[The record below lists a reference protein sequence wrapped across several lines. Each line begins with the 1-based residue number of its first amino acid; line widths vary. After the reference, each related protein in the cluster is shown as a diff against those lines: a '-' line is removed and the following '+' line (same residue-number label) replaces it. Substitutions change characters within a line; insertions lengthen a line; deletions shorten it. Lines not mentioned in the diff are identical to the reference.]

1 MNKKISLG
9 NLIIIGIFLCVIFM
23 PLYVGWGTD
32 FMWEDT
38 ENRSMADKPTFELE
52 SIDTYCEK
60 MNAYF
65 SDNVPFRKAWL
76 RCNGAIRYGI
86 FKSSN
91 NALSL
96 PGKDGWIFYGDS
108 GGENSVA
115 DYMQTNLFS
124 QEQLKDLCA
133 SLQGFKNYLDSQ
145 GIEFRLMINLNKSH
159 IYLEYMPDSINA
171 GTGITR
177 AEQLI
182 EYLECNSD
190 IEVVY
195 PKNALIEA
203 KEDYL
208 LYCPTDAHW
217 NTIGGYIGFME
228 LQKSINPEFEALPIS
243 EISPQYST
251 SNWGDVANIINAA
264 WFTNNIWTTSSYK
277 EECILEWKYRTDEDP
292 ITYVRNSHGNGL
304 KLLTYNDSYM
314 NQMQEYLAKEYSL
327 CEFVEKDFTIEE
339 SEILSINPDI
349 VVFEILERMLNQY
362 SEELRY
368 WQKYY

>member
-115 DYMQTNLFS
+115 DYT
-124 QEQLKDLCA
+124 K
-133 SLQGFKNYLDSQ
+133 GFMC
-145 GIEFRLMINLNKSH
+145 F
-159 IYLEYMPDSINA
+159 
-171 GTGITR
+171 ITR
-177 AEQLI
+177 L
-182 EYLECNSD
+182 
-190 IEVVY
+190 
-195 PKNALIEA
+195 
-203 KEDYL
+203 
-208 LYCPTDAHW
+208 
-217 NTIGGYIGFME
+217 
-228 LQKSINPEFEALPIS
+228 
-243 EISPQYST
+243 
-251 SNWGDVANIINAA
+251 
-264 WFTNNIWTTSSYK
+264 
-277 EECILEWKYRTDEDP
+277 
-292 ITYVRNSHGNGL
+292 
-304 KLLTYNDSYM
+304 
-314 NQMQEYLAKEYSL
+314 
-327 CEFVEKDFTIEE
+327 
-339 SEILSINPDI
+339 
-349 VVFEILERMLNQY
+349 
-362 SEELRY
+362 
-368 WQKYY
+368 